1 MFSQRSNCRQFGLAW
16 DNFGNAWVNNSSC
29 IHIFK
34 GGRLFIMKSVRRPIS
49 RVLSPPLR
57 AMDGHSSGTSVTGR
71 LARPTRKAMRKPIRG
86 PKPPAFPYLVL
97 LPVGFTLPRPS
108 PSARCALT
116 APFHPYRQTSRC
128 VGGLLSVALSLGSP
142 PPDVIRHRVSVEPGL
157 SSPCGFPHCKR
168 RPSSRPDADFIIV
181 PER

>member
-1 MFSQRSNCRQFGLAW
+1 MAIRLGRPLPDASRDLPERQCGNPSAAQSRRPFLFGLAP
-16 DNFGNAWVNNSSC
+16 
-29 IHIFK
+29 
-34 GGRLFIMKSVRRPIS
+34 GGVYP
-49 RVLSPPLR
+49 
-57 AMDGHSSGTSVTGR
+57 
-71 LARPTRKAMRKPIRG
+71 
-86 PKPPAFPYLVL
+86 
-97 LPVGFTLPRPS
+97 PRPS

-168 RPSSRPDADFIIV
+168 RPSSHLTLVSLYYRNGRLRKQLTVTRRHPIFSTNSTV
-181 PER
+181 PCSQRSVSGSETP